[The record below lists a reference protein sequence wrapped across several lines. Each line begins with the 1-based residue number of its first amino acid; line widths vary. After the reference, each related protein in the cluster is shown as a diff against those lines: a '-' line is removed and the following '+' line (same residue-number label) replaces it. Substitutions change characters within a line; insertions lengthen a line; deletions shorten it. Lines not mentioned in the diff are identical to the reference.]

1 MGVTTYRCIAV
12 NIGIA
17 VYLKILFQVGV
28 TTYRCIAVNIGIA
41 VYLKILFQVGVT
53 TYRCIAV
60 NIGIA
65 VYLKI
70 LFQVGVTTYRCIAVN
85 IGIAV
90 YLKILFQVGVTTYR
104 CIAINI
110 GSTFD
115 VGIANGSNRIKRWVL
130 VHLDCDGRIACS
142 VLAHNGFEVI
152 PGVFGVRFC
161 AFTYYVNCTP
171 QFGRSRICR
180 TACRIG
186 TKLQAVIDECLPV
199 LIYAIAGSEI

>member
-1 MGVTTYRCIAV
+1 MNISFNICITIYLEILLNMSITSDGCIPT

-17 VYLKILFQVGV
+17 VYLE
-28 TTYRCIAVNIGIA
+28 
-41 VYLKILFQVGVT
+41 
-53 TYRCIAV
+53 
-60 NIGIA
+60 
-65 VYLKI
+65 
-70 LFQVGVTTYRCIAVN
+70 
-85 IGIAV
+85 
-90 YLKILFQVGVTTYR
+90 ILFQVGVTTYR

-110 GSTFD
+110 GSTSD

>member
-1 MGVTTYRCIAV
+1 MNISFNICITIYLEILLNMSITSDGCIPT

-17 VYLKILFQVGV
+17 VYLEILFQVGV

-53 TYRCIAV
+53 AYRCI
-60 NIGIA
+60 
-65 VYLKI
+65 
-70 LFQVGVTTYRCIAVN
+70 TVN

-110 GSTFD
+110 GSTSD

>member
-1 MGVTTYRCIAV
+1 MNISFNICITIYLEILLNMSITSDGCIPT

-28 TTYRCIAVNIGIA
+28 TA
-41 VYLKILFQVGVT
+41 
-53 TYRCIAV
+53 
-60 NIGIA
+60 
-65 VYLKI
+65 
-70 LFQVGVTTYRCIAVN
+70 YRCIAVN

-110 GSTFD
+110 GSTSD

-130 VHLDCDGRIACS
+130 VHLDCNGRIACS

-171 QFGRSRICR
+171 QFGRSRICC

-186 TKLQAVIDECLPV
+186 TKLQAVIDECLSV